1 MESSH
6 KNKENPNGVGLALTI
21 FSISLISCFLPKV
34 LSNSKII
41 RRYFPIVNL
50 FSAGLQLATIV
61 VDLIPHLNPKQHTHN
76 FYPYVSIGLC
86 FLTLI
91 SIDLIFLH
99 NESSNKESSN
109 KESSNKESGH
119 KESGCNHNITSCG
132 HNHNGS
138 SHNHS
143 GPSHSHNMSSCSHDN
158 NLGTCN
164 TAAISTS
171 KSKSQ
176 ALLFLL
182 AISIHSF
189 FEGLP
194 VSCTSKNMSLL
205 TSLISHKI
213 LESFSI
219 GNSVEQSKFSG
230 MSKTILVT
238 FYSMLTPSAILI
250 GNHPVV
256 KSIDNVKTWFNALCM
271 GSMMFIVFYEGIG
284 HGFHNGKDTVKKL
297 AGIYSGFIAGSAAII
312 AAHSDHHHHCCGH
325 HHH

>member
-1 MESSH
+1 MDSSQH
-6 KNKENPNGVGLALTI
+6 EKNSNGMGLALTI

-50 FSAGLQLATIV
+50 FSAGLQLATVI
-61 VDLIPHLNPKQHTHN
+61 VDLIPHMNPKYHTHD
-76 FYPYVSIGLC
+76 FYPYISIGLC
-86 FLTLI
+86 FLTLL
-91 SIDLIFLH
+91 SIDLLFLH
-99 NESSNKESSN
+99 KNTKDEHSHKETSSHKNCNHHHESSSN
-109 KESSNKESGH
+109 YH
-119 KESGCNHNITSCG
+119 C
-132 HNHNGS
+132 
-138 SHNHS
+138 
-143 GPSHSHNMSSCSHDN
+143 HDS
-158 NLGTCN
+158 LGTCN

-194 VSCTSKNMSLL
+194 VSSTSKSTSLL

-219 GNSVEQSKFSG
+219 GNSIEQSKFSVS
-230 MSKTILVT
+230 SKTILIT

-250 GNHPVV
+250 GNHPII
-256 KSIDNVKTWFNALCM
+256 KAIDNIKTWFNALCM
-271 GSMMFIVFYEGIG
+271 GSMMFIIFYEGIG
-284 HGFHNGKDTVKKL
+284 HGFHDGKDTVKKL
-297 AGIYSGFIAGSAAII
+297 GGIYSGFIAGSASII
-312 AAHSDHHHHCCGH
+312 AAHSHHHHH